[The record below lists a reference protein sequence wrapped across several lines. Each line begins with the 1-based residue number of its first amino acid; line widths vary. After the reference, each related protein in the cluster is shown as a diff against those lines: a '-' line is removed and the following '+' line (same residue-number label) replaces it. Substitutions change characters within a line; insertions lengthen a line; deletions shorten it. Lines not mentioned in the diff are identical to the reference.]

1 MIEQAPKV
9 IRFHPAQME
18 FLKSNSLFRGF
29 TGGRGAGKSFVG
41 AYDILRRAQPGRL
54 YMIVAPTYPMLND
67 SSLRSFTAHAETLGL
82 TYSMNRSRF
91 VATLPNRAEILFRS
105 ADNPNKLRGPNLS
118 GVWMDEASYIEKEAY
133 EIAIACLREAGEQGW
148 LTATFTPKGRQHWT
162 YQVFGMKADNT
173 SLFRSATRDNVFLPD
188 TFENVIRGQYTTMM
202 AAQELEGEFIEFN
215 AGVFARHWFGIV
227 DAAPA
232 KARRVRY
239 WDKAGTDNGGAYTCG
254 VLMSNT
260 DDGEYFVEH
269 VIRGQLSAHK
279 RNNLILQTSIADRE
293 KYGDVEIVVEQEPGS
308 GGKESA
314 EFTIKQLAGFKI
326 FVDRPSGDKVTRAQP
341 YAAQAE
347 AGNVKLLQSAWN
359 GDYLDE
365 LSAFPGGEYLDQV
378 DASSGAFNRLAL
390 IRKRVFQVW
399 T

>member
-1 MIEQAPKV
+1 
-9 IRFHPAQME
+9 
-18 FLKSNSLFRGF
+18 
-29 TGGRGAGKSFVG
+29 
-41 AYDILRRAQPGRL
+41 
-54 YMIVAPTYPMLND
+54 
-67 SSLRSFTAHAETLGL
+67 
-82 TYSMNRSRF
+82 
-91 VATLPNRAEILFRS
+91 
-105 ADNPNKLRGPNLS
+105 
-118 GVWMDEASYIEKEAY
+118 
-133 EIAIACLREAGEQGW
+133 
-148 LTATFTPKGRQHWT
+148 
-162 YQVFGMKADNT
+162 
-173 SLFRSATRDNVFLPD
+173 VFLPD